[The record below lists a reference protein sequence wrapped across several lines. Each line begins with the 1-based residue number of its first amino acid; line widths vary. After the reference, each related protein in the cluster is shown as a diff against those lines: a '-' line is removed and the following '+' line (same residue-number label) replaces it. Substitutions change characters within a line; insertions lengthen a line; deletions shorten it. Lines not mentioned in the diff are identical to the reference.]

1 MIMNWLRYGCVI
13 LAAAAGTAAGPIA
26 ALAQDYPTRPIRLM
40 VVTAAGGLMDVAAR
54 VAAEHVGKALGQS
67 IVIENRPG
75 GGGNLGAEAVAKAP
89 PDGYTIGLIQLGN
102 VAINPH
108 VYADMTFDPLSDLV
122 PVAPIT
128 SSAILVVANVNLFR
142 LSTLSKR

>member
-1 MIMNWLRYGCVI
+1 MDAPPRWAVNWLRYGC
-13 LAAAAGTAAGPIA
+13 AIA
-26 ALAQDYPTRPIRLM
+26 AVAAVATFGAPSALAEDYPTRPIRLL

-54 VAAEHVGKALGQS
+54 VTAEHVGKASGQS

-75 GGGNLGAEAVAKAP
+75 GGGNLGAEAIAKAA

-108 VYADMTFDPLSDLV
+108 IYADMTFDPLNDLV
-122 PVAPIT
+122 PVAPVT
-128 SSAILVVANVNLFR
+128 SSPILV
-142 LSTLSKR
+142 